1 LAISTGLLSVADLT
15 SEEIQHLI
23 ENAAFL
29 KRGQKADA
37 RLKGKTIALLF
48 EKPSLRTRVSFEVA
62 MWQLGGH
69 AIYLSPGEV
78 GLGKREGISDVAR
91 TLSRFVNGIVART
104 FAHQTVELLAKYGT
118 VPVINGLSDYEHPCQ
133 ALGDLLTILEK
144 KGDLKGLRL
153 AYIGDGNNVA
163 RSLILA
169 AAAVG
174 MDFSIASPPGYE
186 LDEPALRQAK
196 ELATQSGA
204 KIATMA
210 EPRRAVENADVVY
223 TDVWTSMGQEAE
235 AEVRHRAFASYQ
247 VDAALFSCAKKG
259 ALLMHPLPAH
269 HGEEIAEGLLDH
281 PQSVV
286 FDQAENRLHIQKAI
300 LLRALGGEP
309 V

>member
-15 SEEIQHLI
+15 SDEIQHLI

-37 RLKGKTIALLF
+37 RLKGKTVALLF

-69 AIYLSPGEV
+69 AVYLSPSEV
-78 GLGKREGISDVAR
+78 GLGKRESISDVAR

-104 FAHQTVELLAKYGT
+104 FAHQTVKMLAEYGT

-153 AYIGDGNNVA
+153 AYVGDGNNVA
-163 RSLILA
+163 RSLMLA
-169 AAAVG
+169 VAAVG

-186 LDEPALRQAK
+186 LDKPALRLAK
-196 ELATQSGA
+196 KFAAQSGA
-204 KIATMA
+204 KIVTTV

-235 AEVRHRAFASYQ
+235 AEVRRRAFASYQ
-247 VDAALFSCAKKG
+247 VDSTLLSCAKKG
-259 ALLMHPLPAH
+259 ALFMHPLPAH

-300 LLRALGGEP
+300 LVRALGGEP